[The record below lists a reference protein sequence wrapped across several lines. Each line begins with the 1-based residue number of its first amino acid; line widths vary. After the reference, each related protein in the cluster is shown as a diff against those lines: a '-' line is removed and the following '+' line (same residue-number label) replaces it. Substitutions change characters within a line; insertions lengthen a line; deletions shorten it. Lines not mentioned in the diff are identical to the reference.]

1 MSKKKPITQIP
12 PPQLPLLNIEKN
24 VKKDRTSAAAAAE
37 LYYIPSVKNRQYE
50 NSTIKSPRSP
60 RPNPRDTT
68 TAYQIKMN
76 KLMHQP
82 PSPMTPSYI
91 TPRQNQIGFFEN
103 AHQDEDTPRIM
114 DEFDN
119 WNNIENWNN
128 VDNLRTLFSWITI
141 SALNIECL
149 DEAIKRYRKF
159 IAYGTILGLLFS
171 TASGT
176 ISATRINTTNTK
188 DNVNLVLAALFT
200 ILSFA
205 IAIYTGILKIL
216 QIQERLENFIKIKQE
231 WILFSASISSELQL
245 PIHLRKPVLGIISI
259 YKNKFLDLLKVDSE
273 VPEFIKND
281 IIEKIKKKEEE
292 KYKNEKW
299 EDLKYSEAS
308 SLSDVIIEIG
318 SRELKRLV
326 LELDNSIQNAIFNR
340 EIKQGS
346 SLVRGGGATT
356 TDGGWHSDDDENP
369 NVIYTYRTM
378 ESMDTIPGIK
388 SSKSEEDDIKKLK
401 RDIENIYKQFS
412 IINGTQTSPSAP
424 LTRKSSDNNLH
435 TLTNNNSSKKKSASI
450 VSAATAIE
458 DDSVAGLCKK
468 MLDRKF
474 SSASIVPPTPPSQN
488 ELIIAPRTDNE
499 AYQLNTSDHASSYS
513 SNVAQHN
520 TDIILNELEKG
531 SPSTS
536 ETVTPQVQSSND
548 LVSLRR
554 ETIPISDKHRTI

>member
-1 MSKKKPITQIP
+1 MSKKKERKTIIP
-12 PPQLPLLNIEKN
+12 PILPPLNIKGSSPKN
-24 VKKDRTSAAAAAE
+24 NNNE
-37 LYYIPSVKNRQYE
+37 LYYIPSVKNRQL
-50 NSTIKSPRSP
+50 SPRRELTSP
-60 RPNPRDTT
+60 RRQKDTT
-68 TAYQIKMN
+68 TAYQLKMN
-76 KLMHQP
+76 KFFYPHSIQ
-82 PSPMTPSYI
+82 TPTYI
-91 TPRQNQIGFFEN
+91 TPRQNSIGFFEN
-103 AHQDEDTPRIM
+103 VQQDEDNPRIM

-176 ISATRINTTNTK
+176 ISATRVSTPHTS
-188 DNVNLVLAALFT
+188 DNVNIALSVLFT
-200 ILSFA
+200 LLSFS
-205 IAIYTGILKIL
+205 IAIYTGILKTL

-326 LELDNSIQNAIFNR
+326 LELDNSIQNVIFNR
-340 EIKQGS
+340 EVKQS
-346 SLVRGGGATT
+346 STNRTATSGGG
-356 TDGGWHSDDDENP
+356 DLYSDDEEYSP
-369 NVIYTYRTM
+369 NVLYTYRTM
-378 ESMDTIPGIK
+378 ESMETNK
-388 SSKSEEDDIKKLK
+388 NTKNEEDEIKKLK
-401 RDIENIYKQFS
+401 RDIETIYKQFS
-412 IINGTQTSPSAP
+412 IINGGSQNPNINSPS
-424 LTRKSSDNNLH
+424 LTRKGSDN
-435 TLTNNNSSKKKSASI
+435 TIAGAGSKKRSS
-450 VSAATAIE
+450 VDE
-458 DDSVAGLCKK
+458 DSVAGLCKK

-474 SSASIVPPTPPSQN
+474 SSASICATSTDTKLD
-488 ELIIAPRTDNE
+488 LIIAPRTDNSS
-499 AYQLNTSDHASSYS
+499 YKVGGTNSSDNEQTSSYS
-513 SNVAQHN
+513 SNIIPH
-520 TDIILNELEKG
+520 TDKILDELEKG
-531 SPSTS
+531 SPPSS
-536 ETVTPQVQSSND
+536 QIATPQIQSYNNFDYLQQHVAASTLSEVSISQRSIDHSDISN
-548 LVSLRR
+548 
-554 ETIPISDKHRTI
+554 SDTRTI